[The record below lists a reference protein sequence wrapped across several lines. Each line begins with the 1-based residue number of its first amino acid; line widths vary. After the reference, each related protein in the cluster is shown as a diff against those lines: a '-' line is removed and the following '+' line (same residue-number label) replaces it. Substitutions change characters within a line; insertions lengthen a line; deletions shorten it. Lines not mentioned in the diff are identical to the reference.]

1 MVSPV
6 PETAW
11 RKAVGMTL
19 ILDNDEISQLLDV
32 AEGMA
37 ALESAYRDL
46 GRAQAANRP
55 RTDIYAPHE
64 LGDDTFY
71 VFKSFEGM
79 LPNSGVV
86 ALRLN
91 SDAIRWSHYAGSI
104 RKDKIPL
111 APDGRWVGLI
121 LLFST
126 RTCQLLAIMPDG
138 AIQSARVGAT
148 NALAARSM
156 ARPDARSYG
165 LLGTGQQAGAQL
177 AAMACVRELAEVRV
191 FSPDAAHRAAFAS
204 RYSQLTGLDVRA
216 VDSVAEAARGA
227 DILGAATNAVRPV
240 VGAEC
245 IEPGMHITCVK
256 RGELDEAVLRQ
267 TDRLVVHNHTEAPR
281 NYFAGMPGEDGSAG
295 ADPVVRDRDSA
306 AQARDSAAVD
316 FRTAPTLADLIT
328 GTAPG
333 RSGPEETNVFV
344 NNMGAG
350 IQFAALGDLV
360 YRKARDAGMG
370 HELPDDWFSETLHP

>member
-1 MVSPV
+1 
-6 PETAW
+6 
-11 RKAVGMTL
+11 MTL
-19 ILDNDEISQLLDV
+19 IMNNDEIGQLLDV
-32 AEGMA
+32 AEVMA
-37 ALESAYRDL
+37 VLEPAYRDL
-46 GRAQAANRP
+46 GRDQAANRP
-55 RTDIYAPHE
+55 RTDIYTPHE
-64 LGDDTFY
+64 LGNDTFY

-91 SDAIRWSHYAGSI
+91 SDAIRWSRYAGSI

-138 AIQSARVGAT
+138 AIQSARVAAT

-156 ARPDARSYG
+156 ARPDARVYG

-177 AAMACVRELAEVRV
+177 VAMARVRELAEVRV
-191 FSPDAAHRAAFAS
+191 FSPDAAHRAGFAD

-216 VDSVAEAARGA
+216 VDSVADAARGA
-227 DILGAATNAVRPV
+227 DILGVATNAVRPV
-240 VGAEC
+240 VGAGC
-245 IEPGMHITCVK
+245 IEPGVHITCVK
-256 RGELDEAVLRQ
+256 RGELDEAVLRRA
-267 TDRLVVHNHTEAPR
+267 DRIVVHTHTEAPQ
-281 NYFAGMPGEDGSAG
+281 NYFASMPGQNGSAG
-295 ADPVVRDRDSA
+295 ADPVVPDRDPA
-306 AQARDSAAVD
+306 VHARDSAAVD
-316 FRTAPTLADLIT
+316 FRTAPTLANLIT
-328 GTAPG
+328 GTTPG

-360 YRKARDAGMG
+360 YRKAREAGMG
-370 HELPDDWFSETLHP
+370 HELPDDWFSESLHP